1 MSYKI
6 LYEGKT
12 PVTKLYQRKNSS
24 GVVACMI
31 LLGLAA
37 AKFFYPEFDKI
48 VHQLI
53 FPGSGADTLVF
64 LELAIADIRQGIPV
78 GDALYA
84 FCSEVIANAVY

>member
-12 PVTKLYQRKNSS
+12 PAIKLYRRKSRA
-24 GVVACMI
+24 GAVVCMI
-31 LLGLAA
+31 LLGLAV
-37 AKFFYPEFDKI
+37 AKVFYPEFDQL
-48 VHQLI
+48 VQQLI
-53 FPGSGADTLVF
+53 FPGSGEDTFVL
-64 LELAIADIRQGIPV
+64 LEQAIADIRQGASV